1 MSTRTDALLDAL
13 AADAERIAVR
23 FAAQGD
29 ARASRLA
36 ELARALRALAD
47 GTDEPSTEGTR

>member
-47 GTDEPSTEGTR
+47 GTDPQPTGDAR